1 MWGRMMSLRRASS
14 IAGAMALVAV
24 VGACDWFSTMSRTPQ
39 IQPHEEA
46 PRLPPE
52 GAIALDGIQ
61 AFNLATADDLVN
73 PTPQD
78 AISVARGDAA
88 FTDFCVVCHG
98 AGGRGNGPIADQYPA
113 IPALNTGRLGDFSDG
128 YLFALISQGRGLMP
142 GYSRI
147 RPQERWDIVNFLR
160 TIPVA
165 DQATAPQPAASGEEG
180 S

>member
-1 MWGRMMSLRRASS
+1 MQRRVRGIVAA
-14 IAGAMALVAV
+14 IALIAAA
-24 VGACDWFSTMSRTPQ
+24 GACDWFSTMSRTPQ
-39 IQPHEEA
+39 IQPHEE
-46 PRLPPE
+46 PPMLPPE
-52 GAIALDGIQ
+52 GAIALDGMP
-61 AFNLATADDLVN
+61 AFDLATAGELVN
-73 PTPQD
+73 PIAQD

-98 AGGRGNGPIADQYPA
+98 PGGRGGGPIADQYPA

-147 RPQERWDIVNFLR
+147 RSQERWDIVNFLR

-165 DQATAPQPAASGEEG
+165 DQASAPQPVASSEEG